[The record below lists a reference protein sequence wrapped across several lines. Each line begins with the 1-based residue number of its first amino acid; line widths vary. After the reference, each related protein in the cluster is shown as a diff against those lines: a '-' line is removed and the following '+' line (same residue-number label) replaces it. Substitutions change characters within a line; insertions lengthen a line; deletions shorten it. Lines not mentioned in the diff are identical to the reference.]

1 MLIRILGND
10 EGDTIIFDNG
20 MKIEISYE
28 ILAFKDN
35 LEMFKWGER
44 FTADAR
50 RVTLYDSEDNI
61 LTDLIEPNPDE
72 REVHYF
78 YDDDPSWLKK

>member
-20 MKIEISYE
+20 MKIEISYG

-35 LEMFKWGER
+35 LEMFKWG
-44 FTADAR
+44 
-50 RVTLYDSEDNI
+50 
-61 LTDLIEPNPDE
+61 
-72 REVHYF
+72 
-78 YDDDPSWLKK
+78 